1 MNFIYYDY
9 ESYLF
14 IIIMNLIINNIQNSQ
29 KIIKK

>member
-1 MNFIYYDY
+1 MNDY

-29 KIIKK
+29 KIINK